1 MFLAMIV
8 WLVMTVFPAL
18 NTMAVF
24 FTVVVAVLTG
34 GLLFFSLVT
43 EGEWWEGTKPLF
55 KNLKWALPLVILL
68 HLVPSEKTAWYMVGA
83 YATQT
88 VVQSEAGKELASD
101 SLDVL
106 KSLIKKSKQY
116 IDEADLK
123 DAPKA
128 KDQQPKGEKA

>member
-8 WLVMTVFPAL
+8 WLVMTVFPSIKVLGIIACGAAAFIAFCSL
-18 NTMAVF
+18 LAYAEDSYGF
-24 FTVVVAVLTG
+24 LAFAKKTVKWLVAAILIAGITP
-34 GLLFFSLVT
+34 ST
-43 EGEWWEGTKPLF
+43 ET
-55 KNLKWALPLVILL
+55 
-68 HLVPSEKTAWYMVGA
+68 SWYMVGA

-88 VVQSEAGKELASD
+88 IVQSETGKELASD

-123 DAPKA
+123 ELPKPKEQA
-128 KDQQPKGEKA
+128 KGERT